1 MENIKDEKLI
11 TVTGKGG
18 IHIVPD
24 VTRVEVCLKSVHDTY
39 DEAYTQSKKDNH
51 KVRTIMEDVELDI
64 KLPKTTRFDIDKKS
78 IRQYDKYNNYIGDK
92 FIGYE
97 VTQIIKIDLGMNNVI
112 LNKIV
117 RKIGQ
122 LLPHAEITIGHTVRD
137 TRPAQLKMLHRA
149 VKDAKEKAEIMAE
162 AAGCKLGMC
171 KSINYGVND
180 LHIYSQAR
188 NIHGAGEA
196 CLCSEESLD
205 ITPDDLSVADTVEV
219 TWYLSNGFKK
229 DKEQQ

>member
-1 MENIKDEKLI
+1 MEGIKDEKLI
-11 TVTGKGG
+11 TVTGKGV

-39 DEAYTQSKKDNH
+39 DEAYTQSKTDNY
-51 KVRTIMEDVELDI
+51 KVRTIMEEVGLDT
-64 KLPKTTRFDIDKKS
+64 KLPKTIRFNIDKKS
-78 IRQYDKYNNYIGDK
+78 IRKYDKYNNYIGDT

-97 VTQIIKIDLGMNNVI
+97 IAQTIKIDLGMNNVI

-122 LLPHAEITIGHTVRD
+122 LIPHAEITIGHTIRD
-137 TRPAQLKMLHRA
+137 ARPAQLKMLHRA

-162 AAGCKLGMC
+162 AVGCKLGLC
-171 KSINYGVND
+171 KLINYGVND
-180 LHIYSQAR
+180 LHIYSEAR

-196 CLCSEESLD
+196 CCCNEESLN
-205 ITPDDLSVADTVEV
+205 ITPDDLSVSDTVEV
-219 TWYLSNGFKK
+219 TWYLSNGLKQN
-229 DKEQQ
+229 KE